1 MSVPTR
7 LSRTC
12 AARSVKRHAPPTP
25 TAVACRETSQPCAA
39 PAICSSTRSTAINTP
54 VDGSVSSSVADAG
67 SPEQPTASCRVAAM
81 PVVAPVERFCN
92 TMRTPHV
99 GLFLGAI
106 LGFALIVEG
115 FGEMLIVAL
124 FAALG
129 WLVASVLSG
138 SIDLGEVLSS
148 QRDRSAGRR

>member
-1 MSVPTR
+1 MPSEQDLRRAFR
-7 LSRTC
+7 L
-12 AARSVKRHAPPTP
+12 AARAIHPDGGGPSGDVAALRAARDLLLQAPHGDDHPGGRERVFVRRRRRLTRAADRLLQRRRHAG
-25 TAVACRETSQPCAA
+25 R
-39 PAICSSTRSTAINTP
+39 
-54 VDGSVSSSVADAG
+54 DANRKV
-67 SPEQPTASCRVAAM
+67 RVI
-81 PVVAPVERFCN
+81 

-129 WLVASVLSG
+129 WLVASVIAG
-138 SIDLGEVLSS
+138 TIDVGEVLSS

>member
-1 MSVPTR
+1 MPMSR
-7 LSRTC
+7 IC
-12 AARSVKRHAPPTP
+12 AGRSVKRPAPSTLTVVARRGISPTCAGLAIYSLTCSTALNP
-25 TAVACRETSQPCAA
+25 PADASGSSSAVAADS
-39 PAICSSTRSTAINTP
+39 PA
-54 VDGSVSSSVADAG
+54 
-67 SPEQPTASCRVAAM
+67 QPTACCSVAVT
-81 PVVAPVERFCN
+81 PVVATVERFSN

-129 WLVASVLSG
+129 WLIASVLSG
-138 SIDLGEVLSS
+138 AIDVGEVLSS

>member
-1 MSVPTR
+1 MSGPTPPNR
-7 LSRTC
+7 IC
-12 AARSVKRHAPPTP
+12 AGRSVKRPAPPTLTVVARREISP
-25 TAVACRETSQPCAA
+25 TCAG
-39 PAICSSTRSTAINTP
+39 PAIYSLTGSTAINP
-54 VDGSVSSSVADAG
+54 PADGSGSSSAAAAD
-67 SPEQPTASCRVAAM
+67 SPAQPTACCSVAVTL
-81 PVVAPVERFCN
+81 VVATVERFSD
-92 TMRTPHV
+92 TMRTPQV

-129 WLVASVLSG
+129 WLIASIVSG
-138 SIDLGEVLSS
+138 TVDIGEVLSS

>member
-1 MSVPTR
+1 MSVPTQP
-7 LSRTC
+7 SRIC
-12 AARSVKRHAPPTP
+12 ATRSVKQPAPPTL
-25 TAVACRETSQPCAA
+25 TAVAPREISPPCAA
-39 PAICSSTRSTAINTP
+39 PAICSSTRFTSINTT
-54 VDGSVSSSVADAG
+54 VDGSVSSSVADVG
-67 SPEQPTASCRVAAM
+67 SQQQPTACCSVAVNS
-81 PVVAPVERFCN
+81 VVATVERFSN

-129 WLVASVLSG
+129 WLIASVVSG
-138 SIDLGEVLSS
+138 TIDIGEVLSS

>member
-1 MSVPTR
+1 M
-7 LSRTC
+7 
-12 AARSVKRHAPPTP
+12 
-25 TAVACRETSQPCAA
+25 TS
-39 PAICSSTRSTAINTP
+39 TP
-54 VDGSVSSSVADAG
+54 VDASVSSSVADAG
-67 SPEQPTASCRVAAM
+67 SPRQPAACCSVPAT
-81 PVVAPVERFCN
+81 PVVAPIERLCN
-92 TMRTPHV
+92 TKRTPHV

-129 WLVASVLSG
+129 WLAASVLSG
-138 SIDLGEVLSS
+138 TIDLGEVLSS

>member
-1 MSVPTR
+1 V
-7 LSRTC
+7 SRIS
-12 AARSVKRHAPPTP
+12 AARSVERLAPPTL
-25 TAVACRETSQPCAA
+25 TAAARREILPPCAP
-39 PAICSSTRSTAINTP
+39 PAIFSSTRSAVMNTP

-67 SPEQPTASCRVAAM
+67 SPGQPITCCSVVVA
-81 PVVAPVERFCN
+81 PVVAPVERFGN

-124 FAALG
+124 FAGLG

-138 SIDLGEVLSS
+138 SIDVGEVLSS

>member
-1 MSVPTR
+1 VNSTSV
-7 LSRTC
+7 
-12 AARSVKRHAPPTP
+12 A
-25 TAVACRETSQPCAA
+25 
-39 PAICSSTRSTAINTP
+39 
-54 VDGSVSSSVADAG
+54 GSVSSSVADAG
-67 SPEQPTASCRVAAM
+67 SQGQPTACCSVAVT

>member
-1 MSVPTR
+1 MVMD
-7 LSRTC
+7 
-12 AARSVKRHAPPTP
+12 AR
-25 TAVACRETSQPCAA
+25 
-39 PAICSSTRSTAINTP
+39 
-54 VDGSVSSSVADAG
+54 VDGSVSSSVADAD
-67 SPEQPTASCRVAAM
+67 SPGQLTACCSVTVT
-81 PVVAPVERFCN
+81 PVVAPIERFGN

-129 WLVASVLSG
+129 WLVASVLAG
-138 SIDLGEVLSS
+138 TIDVGEVLSS
-148 QRDRSAGRR
+148 QRDRSAGRRS

>member
-1 MSVPTR
+1 MSGSTPP
-7 LSRTC
+7 SRIC
-12 AARSVKRHAPPTP
+12 AERSVKRPAPPTP
-25 TAVACRETSQPCAA
+25 TEVAHREISPTCAG
-39 PAICSSTRSTAINTP
+39 PAIYSLTCSTAINP
-54 VDGSVSSSVADAG
+54 PADASGSSSAAAD
-67 SPEQPTASCRVAAM
+67 SPAQPTACCSVAVT
-81 PVVAPVERFCN
+81 PVVATVERFSN

-129 WLVASVLSG
+129 WLIASIVSG
-138 SIDLGEVLSS
+138 TIDVGEVLSS
-148 QRDRSAGRR
+148 QRDRSADRR

>member
-1 MSVPTR
+1 
-7 LSRTC
+7 
-12 AARSVKRHAPPTP
+12 
-25 TAVACRETSQPCAA
+25 
-39 PAICSSTRSTAINTP
+39 
-54 VDGSVSSSVADAG
+54 
-67 SPEQPTASCRVAAM
+67 
-81 PVVAPVERFCN
+81 
-92 TMRTPHV
+92 MRTPHV

-129 WLVASVLSG
+129 WLIASIVSG
-138 SIDLGEVLSS
+138 TIDVGEVLSS

>member
-1 MSVPTR
+1 
-7 LSRTC
+7 
-12 AARSVKRHAPPTP
+12 
-25 TAVACRETSQPCAA
+25 
-39 PAICSSTRSTAINTP
+39 
-54 VDGSVSSSVADAG
+54 
-67 SPEQPTASCRVAAM
+67 
-81 PVVAPVERFCN
+81 
-92 TMRTPHV
+92 MRTAHV

-138 SIDLGEVLSS
+138 SVDLGDVLNAQRERSS
-148 QRDRSAGRR
+148 GRRQ

>member
-7 LSRTC
+7 LSWTC
-12 AARSVKRHAPPTP
+12 AKRSVAPHAPPTP
-25 TAVACRETSQPCAA
+25 TAVARRETSPACAA
-39 PAICSSTRSTAINTP
+39 PAICSSTRFTSVNSP
-54 VDGSVSSSVADAG
+54 VDGSVSSSVAEAG
-67 SPEQPTASCRVAAM
+67 SPEQPPAYCRVAAA

-148 QRDRSAGRR
+148 QRDRNAGRR